1 MDSTASSAAQDPY
14 RKRCLVPYPT
24 LEELP
29 PVVRD
34 KLQILPFRRNILF
47 TIARSHGLAPHLL
60 GLIGACFDG
69 SQRKLPTLDWQL
81 IVLRTATVLGAK
93 YEWDVN
99 LPVAEVYE
107 MPQEKIDDMACP
119 AEDILDHGK
128 GPWTDR
134 DRVLLRL
141 VDEQLAT
148 YSNEEKTVGDAVQ
161 ELGPD
166 LVVEALIVIG
176 LYALLARVL
185 NGLRVDDD
193 PEVPDLK
200 EKIKRA
206 ITATK

>member
-1 MDSTASSAAQDPY
+1 MSSPAAQDSY
-14 RKRCLVPYPT
+14 RKRCLVPYPN
-24 LEELP
+24 LEDLP
-29 PVVRD
+29 PVVHD

-81 IVLRTATVLGAK
+81 IVLRTATVLGAQ

-107 MPQEKIDDMACP
+107 MPQEKIDNIDCP
-119 AEDILDHGK
+119 AEDILDSAK

-134 DRVLLRL
+134 NRVLLRL

-148 YSNEEKTVGDAVQ
+148 YSNEAKTVMDAVQ
-161 ELGPD
+161 MLGPD

-176 LYALLARVL
+176 LYALLARL
-185 NGLRVDDD
+185 LKGLRVDED
-193 PEVPDLK
+193 PEIPDLK
-200 EKIKRA
+200 EKIKGA